1 MAVRRR
7 SSFSSSSFQPK
18 VAAFCQQYMPDEIRR
33 QLRQRLAAGAEL
45 SGDCLGTAL
54 TGAFHAMDD
63 MLRSP
68 DYERPLLQLKQAL
81 RPGAKG
87 ATGSS
92 EAAGSSSDE
101 GAEVP
106 KEKGKPRGVGS

>member
-1 MAVRRR
+1 MG
-7 SSFSSSSFQPK
+7 
-18 VAAFCQQYMPDEIRR
+18 E
-33 QLRQRLAAGAEL
+33 
-45 SGDCLGTAL
+45 AL
-54 TGAFHAMDD
+54 TASFHAMDD

-87 ATGSS
+87 RAWQPRLVAPWWALQARTHQARLQDLPRMRS
-92 EAAGSSSDE
+92 EVKRWTE
-101 GAEVP
+101 KRHEVP